1 MARENNAAVSR
12 SCGWCW
18 YRSVHCVRVNSH
30 LILVR
35 SLDIFS
41 RCDRFI
47 GLGPGGLGV
56 IGGDTVN
63 LVGLGGCKAEDYV
76 SSDLPGY
83 CARRVLQNPT
93 VWLGIFMGGYA

>member
-56 IGGDTVN
+56 IEVTQSTSWV
-63 LVGLGGCKAEDYV
+63 LVGAKPKTTSVRISQDIVLAECCKILL
-76 SSDLPGY
+76 SG
-83 CARRVLQNPT
+83 
-93 VWLGIFMGGYA
+93 